1 VSGSSSTWPNR
12 ERPSEGFVSLVGAGP
27 GDPELLTLK
36 AARALAEADIVF
48 YDALV
53 APEMLALA
61 PRAQRFSVGK
71 RCGRA
76 AIRQETIHWLL
87 IRAAR
92 RGKRVVRL
100 KGGDPFVF
108 GRGGEEALA
117 LARAGVPFEVVPGVS
132 NAVAAPALAGIP
144 VTHRGIASAFVVVS
158 GHAESAFRPVL
169 SALEPGVATI
179 VVLMGLH
186 ARAALADLLLARGFA
201 GSTPAAILFGASTTA
216 AHAWR
221 GDLKELRQVEI
232 PEAAL
237 GLPGTIVVGE
247 VVSLADVIAAT
258 ASSPAEAR
266 GPERQEERRHAR
278 G

>member
-1 VSGSSSTWPNR
+1 MT
-12 ERPSEGFVSLVGAGP
+12 GFVSLVGAGP
-27 GDPELLTLK
+27 GDPGLLTLK
-36 AARALAEADIVF
+36 AAQALREADIVF

-53 APEMLALA
+53 SAETLALA

-87 IRAAR
+87 VRAAR

-117 LARAGVPFEVVPGVS
+117 LSRAGVPFEVVPGVS
-132 NAVAAPALAGIP
+132 NAVAAPALSGIP
-144 VTHRGIASAFVVVS
+144 VTHRGLASAFLVVS
-158 GHAESAFRPVL
+158 GHAEAAFRPAF
-169 SALEPGVATI
+169 SGIAPGAATI

-186 ARAALADLLLARGFA
+186 NRAALAEALLERGFP
-201 GSTPAAILFGASTTA
+201 GQTPAAVAFGASTA
-216 AHAWR
+216 AAQSWR
-221 GDLKELRQVEI
+221 GELAELGRLEI

-247 VVSLADVIAAT
+247 VVSLADVIAA
-258 ASSPAEAR
+258 SGPAPAKAGR
-266 GPERQEERRHAR
+266 ERQEEKRHAR